1 MVSIT
6 SLYRIIFEPSL
17 DGPPSYMRLSRGR
30 APRAGARIVRRMSG
44 AYVPRSVTTVVIK
57 VPGVRSH
64 RSCIVAPR
72 QDAASKR
79 ASNLRDSHANLTGF
93 ASVGADRARARGPG
107 LATEPAS
114 RS

>member
-44 AYVPRSVTTVVIK
+44 AYVPRSVTTVVISA
-57 VPGVRSH
+57 PGVRSK
-64 RSCIVAPR
+64 RSCILAPAA
-72 QDAASKR
+72 QDTAPKPP
-79 ASNLRDSHANLTGF
+79 SNLSGSHGTETAF
-93 ASVGADRARARGPG
+93 PRADAD
-107 LATEPAS
+107 
-114 RS
+114 

>member
-44 AYVPRSVTTVVIK
+44 AYVPRSVTTVVISA
-57 VPGVRSH
+57 PGVRSK
-64 RSCIVAPR
+64 RSCILAPAG
-72 QDAASKR
+72 QDTASKR
-79 ASNLRDSHANLTGF
+79 ASNLSDSDATQPGF
-93 ASVGADRARARGPG
+93 AWAIAGRARGSVPRVVTG
-107 LATEPAS
+107 E
-114 RS
+114 